1 MIDAAQQAAAAGDYA
16 ASERLL
22 RDAAATQEATLGSSH
37 PDLAITLNNLAFVC
51 EQTGL
56 NLYARR
62 AQVSKA
68 FAGDFWIQVLD
79 GRDDAFDP
87 RGEQCVAARRGT
99 SVMRVRFE

>member
-1 MIDAAQQAAAAGDYA
+1 MN
-16 ASERLL
+16 ERQTGAHEVKIGFVDL
-22 RDAAATQEATLGSSH
+22 RR
-37 PDLAITLNNLAFVC
+37 FVC

-87 RGEQCVAARRGT
+87 GGEQCVAARRGA